1 MRPSG
6 QPWPGGGWRRPWRA
20 CGRRASFLNIHVC
33 TTRATSL
40 IPPTAYPGLLHESLG
55 HECLKSSLAF
65 RKPATAVAS
74 RRPAWADGLMVG
86 LDGHASLSAGR
97 APWRDGQAFLPLRRR
112 PEGNV
117 CRRRRLYDAVGT
129 RMRAADHRIVDR
141 RTQWHALSATINN
154 PRLCI
159 ARAAPSSMLQ
169 VCAVENIGFTVDGE
183 VFVGRRRSH
192 RADVS
197 RPRPQCPGRP
207 PCPWLGPPWS
217 LVP

>member
-1 MRPSG
+1 MMAALGS
-6 QPWPGGGWRRPWRA
+6 
-20 CGRRASFLNIHVC
+20 
-33 TTRATSL
+33 
-40 IPPTAYPGLLHESLG
+40 LHESLI

-74 RRPAWADGLMVG
+74 RRPARADGLMVG

-112 PEGNV
+112 PDGNV
-117 CRRRRLYDAVGT
+117 CRRRRQNDAAGRPMST
-129 RMRAADHRIVDR
+129 ADQPLLDG
-141 RTQWHALSATINN
+141 RTQWHVLSAAVKQ
-154 PRLCI
+154 PAYRYV
-159 ARAAPSSMLQ
+159 RAAPSSIT
-169 VCAVENIGFTVDGE
+169 AAHDHDNISVTADGE
-183 VFVGRRRSH
+183 VVVGRRRSH

-207 PCPWLGPPWS
+207 PCPWLGRPWS

>member
-1 MRPSG
+1 M
-6 QPWPGGGWRRPWRA
+6 
-20 CGRRASFLNIHVC
+20 
-33 TTRATSL
+33 
-40 IPPTAYPGLLHESLG
+40 LHESLI

-65 RKPATAVAS
+65 RKPATAVTS

-112 PEGNV
+112 PEGCNL
-117 CRRRRLYDAVGT
+117 CRRRRQNDAV
-129 RMRAADHRIVDR
+129 RPSVSAADQPLVDR

-159 ARAAPSSMLQ
+159 ARAGPSSMLQ
-169 VCAVENIGFTVDGE
+169 LCADDNIGVTADGE
-183 VFVGRRRSH
+183 VGGGRRRSH

>member
-1 MRPSG
+1 MYLTL
-6 QPWPGGGWRRPWRA
+6 PG
-20 CGRRASFLNIHVC
+20 SF
-33 TTRATSL
+33 
-40 IPPTAYPGLLHESLG
+40 HESFG

-74 RRPAWADGLMVG
+74 RRPGRADGLMVG

-117 CRRRRLYDAVGT
+117 CRRRRQNDAVRPSVSASDQPLLGGG
-129 RMRAADHRIVDR
+129 
-141 RTQWHALSATINN
+141 TQWHPLSAAVKQ
-154 PRLCI
+154 PAYRYVHGG
-159 ARAAPSSMLQ
+159 PSSIT
-169 VCAVENIGFTVDGE
+169 AAHDHDNIGVTADGE
-183 VFVGRRRSH
+183 VVVGRRRSH
-192 RADVS
+192 RADVP
-197 RPRPQCPGRP
+197 RPRQQCPGSP

>member
-1 MRPSG
+1 MKLTLLRRET
-6 QPWPGGGWRRPWRA
+6 RRPYGA
-20 CGRRASFLNIHVC
+20 
-33 TTRATSL
+33 
-40 IPPTAYPGLLHESLG
+40 LHESLG
-55 HECLKSSLAF
+55 HECLKSPLAF

-74 RRPAWADGLMVG
+74 RRPARADGLMVG

-117 CRRRRLYDAVGT
+117 CRRRRQNDAVGT
-129 RMRAADHRIVDR
+129 RMSAADQPLLDGG
-141 RTQWHALSATINN
+141 TQWHPLSAAVKQ
-154 PRLCI
+154 PAYRYVHG
-159 ARAAPSSMLQ
+159 APSSIT
-169 VCAVENIGFTVDGE
+169 AAHDHDNISVTADGE
-183 VFVGRRRSH
+183 VVVGRRRSH

-197 RPRPQCPGRP
+197 RPHRQCPGRP

>member
-1 MRPSG
+1 MKP
-6 QPWPGGGWRRPWRA
+6 
-20 CGRRASFLNIHVC
+20 N
-33 TTRATSL
+33 
-40 IPPTAYPGLLHESLG
+40 GLLCESIT

-74 RRPAWADGLMVG
+74 RRPARADGLMVG

-112 PEGNV
+112 PEGNL
-117 CRRRRLYDAVGT
+117 CRRRRQNDAV
-129 RMRAADHRIVDR
+129 RPSVSAADQPLVDR

-154 PRLCI
+154 PMVRI
-159 ARAAPSSMLQ
+159 AQGGPSSIT
-169 VCAVENIGFTVDGE
+169 AAHDHDNIGVTADGE
-183 VFVGRRRSH
+183 VVVGRRRSH

-197 RPRPQCPGRP
+197 RPRPQCPDRP